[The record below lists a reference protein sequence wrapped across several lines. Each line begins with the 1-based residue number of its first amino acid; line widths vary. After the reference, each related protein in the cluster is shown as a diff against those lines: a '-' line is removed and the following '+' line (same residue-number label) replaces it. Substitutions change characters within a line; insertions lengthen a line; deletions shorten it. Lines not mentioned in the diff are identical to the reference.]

1 MKDQKAGLN
10 REFSPFYLVIGG
22 MVFAHL
28 FYIFFF
34 YVAGSVFMSVFNI
47 FSVGFYITLFILF
60 NKKKSTKVLNYVIIE
75 IIIHA
80 FFAILVTG
88 LNNGFEFF
96 FICTAFA
103 SHHLV
108 RITHTRQVTAY
119 FTNIIT
125 FVLLLG
131 LRFLSVPASFSA
143 IKIFPEQSYLSILYV
158 FNLLIAF
165 IMIFLVL
172 FIFLKEVKSDE
183 ERLKHLNNRLT
194 ELASHDS
201 LTQLLNRRAMKT
213 RLEAALDFKKKSN
226 VEFVTA
232 IADID
237 DFKKINDRYGHDCGD
252 KVLKKV
258 VQIIKDNV
266 RESDYISRWG
276 GDEILILFNR
286 SSLEGASV
294 CIERIHKEIANSIF
308 LYNNETINLTITIG
322 VCPSKDYSYYQ
333 DIILEADRRL
343 YDGKHKGKNCV
354 IYDAP
359 LSHIQTS
366 EC

>member
-1 MKDQKAGLN
+1 MKDKKIGFK
-10 REFSPFYLVIGG
+10 REFSLFYLMLGG

-34 YVAGSVFMSVFNI
+34 YTVGSLFMSAFNM
-47 FSVGFYITLFILF
+47 FSVVFYIILFIF
-60 NKKKSTKVLNYVIIE
+60 FVIKENTKILNYLVIE

-80 FFAILVTG
+80 FIATLVIG
-88 LNNGFEFF
+88 MNNGFEFF
-96 FICTAFA
+96 LICTAFA

-108 RITHTRQVTAY
+108 RITHTSKVTAY
-119 FTNIIT
+119 IINISVFFI
-125 FVLLLG
+125 LLG
-131 LRFLSVPASFSA
+131 LKFLPSSTVLSF
-143 IKIFPEQSYLSILYV
+143 IKVFPVQSYLSAIYV
-158 FNLLIAF
+158 FNLVMAF

-172 FIFLKEVKSDE
+172 LVFLREIRSDE
-183 ERLKHLNNRLT
+183 ERLKILNSKLS

-201 LTQLLNRRAMKT
+201 LTQLLNRRAMKA
-213 RLEAALDFKKKSN
+213 RLEAALDFKKKNN
-226 VEFVTA
+226 VGFVTA

-237 DFKKINDRYGHDCGD
+237 DFKKINDKYGHDCGD

-258 VQIIKDNV
+258 VQVIKENV

-286 SSLEGASV
+286 STIEGASV

-308 LYNNETINLTITIG
+308 LHNNEIINLTITIG
-322 VCPSKDYSYYQ
+322 VCPSEDYSYYQ

-343 YDGKHKGKNCV
+343 YDGKHKGKNCI
-354 IYDAP
+354 IYEAP
-359 LSHIQTS
+359 LAPIPDI
-366 EC
+366 

>member
-1 MKDQKAGLN
+1 MKDQKFSFK
-10 REFSPFYLVIGG
+10 REFFLFYLILGG

-34 YVAGSVFMSVFNI
+34 YSVGSIFMSVFNI
-47 FSVGFYITLFILF
+47 FSVIFFATLFILF
-60 NKKKSTKVLNYVIIE
+60 IKNKNTKLLNYLVIE

-80 FFAILVTG
+80 FFATIVTG
-88 LNNGFEFF
+88 MNNGFEFF
-96 FICTAFA
+96 LICTAFA

-108 RITHTRQVTAY
+108 RITHTGRVTAY
-119 FTNIIT
+119 VTNIIT
-125 FVLLLG
+125 FVFLLG
-131 LRFLSVPASFSA
+131 LKFLPVSTGFSSLRV
-143 IKIFPEQSYLSILYV
+143 FPEQSYLSALYV
-158 FNLLIAF
+158 FNLVIAF

-172 FIFLKEVKSDE
+172 LVFLKEIKNDE
-183 ERLKHLNNRLT
+183 ERLKHLNNRLS

-213 RLEAALDFKKKSN
+213 RLEAALEFRKKNN
-226 VEFVTA
+226 VGFVTA

-237 DFKKINDRYGHDCGD
+237 DFKKINDQYGHDCGD

-258 VQIIKDNV
+258 VQIIKENV

-286 SSLEGASV
+286 STLEGASV
-294 CIERIHKEIANSIF
+294 CIERIHKEISNSIF

-322 VCPSKDYSYYQ
+322 VCPSEDYSYYQ

-343 YDGKHKGKNCV
+343 YSGKHKGKNCV
-354 IYDAP
+354 IYEAP
-359 LSHIQTS
+359 LVTVSDI
-366 EC
+366 

>member
-1 MKDQKAGLN
+1 MKDQKISFK
-10 REFSPFYLVIGG
+10 REFFLFYLILSG
-22 MVFAHL
+22 MLFAHL

-34 YVAGSVFMSVFNI
+34 YAVGSIFMSVFNI
-47 FSVGFYITLFILF
+47 FSVVFFATLFILF
-60 NKKKSTKVLNYVIIE
+60 IKNKSTKVLNYLVIE
-75 IIIHA
+75 IVIHA
-80 FFAILVTG
+80 FFATIVTG
-88 LNNGFEFF
+88 MNNGFEFF

-108 RITHTRQVTAY
+108 RITHIGKVTAY
-119 FTNIIT
+119 ATNIIT
-125 FVLLLG
+125 FVILLG
-131 LRFLSVPASFSA
+131 LKFLPVSA
-143 IKIFPEQSYLSILYV
+143 GFPSIRIFPEQSYLSALYV
-158 FNLLIAF
+158 FNLVIAF

-172 FIFLKEVKSDE
+172 LIFLREIKSDE
-183 ERLKHLNNRLT
+183 ERLKHLNNRLS

-213 RLEAALDFKKKSN
+213 RLEAALDFRKKN
-226 VEFVTA
+226 DVGFVTA

-237 DFKKINDRYGHDCGD
+237 DFKQINDRYGHDCGD

-258 VQIIKDNV
+258 VQIIKENV

-286 SSLEGASV
+286 SALEGASV
-294 CIERIHKEIANSIF
+294 CIERIHKEIADSIF

-322 VCPSKDYSYYQ
+322 VCPSEDYSYYQ

-354 IYDAP
+354 IYEAP
-359 LSHIQTS
+359 LATVSDI
-366 EC
+366 

>member
-1 MKDQKAGLN
+1 MKDHKIGFK
-10 REFSPFYLVIGG
+10 REFFLFYLILGG
-22 MVFAHL
+22 LVFAHL

-34 YVAGSVFMSVFNI
+34 YAVGSIFMTVFNI
-47 FSVGFYITLFILF
+47 VSVVFYTTLFVFFIV
-60 NKKKSTKVLNYVIIE
+60 KSRTKVLNYLVIE
-75 IIIHA
+75 IITHA
-80 FFAILVTG
+80 FFAILVIG
-88 LNNGFEFF
+88 MNNGFEFF
-96 FICTAFA
+96 LICTAFA

-108 RITHTRQVTAY
+108 RITHTGKMTAY
-119 FTNIIT
+119 AANIVT

-131 LRFLSVPASFSA
+131 IKFLPALTGLSS
-143 IKIFPEQSYLSILYV
+143 IRVFPDQSYLNTLYV
-158 FNLLIAF
+158 FNVVIAF
-165 IMIFLVL
+165 SMIFFVL
-172 FIFLKEVKSDE
+172 LIFLKEINSDE
-183 ERLKHLNNRLT
+183 ERLKHLNNRLA

-213 RLEAALDFKKKSN
+213 RLEAALDFRKKNN
-226 VEFVTA
+226 VGFVTA

-237 DFKKINDRYGHDCGD
+237 DFKQINDRYGHDCGD

-258 VQIIKDNV
+258 VQIIKENV

-286 SSLEGASV
+286 SALEGASV

-322 VCPSKDYSYYQ
+322 VCPSEDYSYYQ

-354 IYDAP
+354 IYEAP
-359 LSHIQTS
+359 LATVTQI
-366 EC
+366 